1 MTVVDGQ
8 DNGAMTK
15 DFAQRL
21 PPMVERTASLYVV
34 GRWGVGN
41 TAVRGAE
48 GGIIRAEV
56 LSSSL
61 ARISSPN
68 AAQ

>member
-1 MTVVDGQ
+1 MDWELRGYGGGQHGNKVGCGNRPSNVVDGQ

-34 GRWGVGN
+34 GRWG
-41 TAVRGAE
+41 
-48 GGIIRAEV
+48 GGDT
-56 LSSSL
+56 L
-61 ARISSPN
+61 ADSW
-68 AAQ
+68 